1 MSTSNIKKLDRVI
14 VIGVMGS
21 IGGFIANKLAE
32 AKINVVG
39 IDISERVNNSLL
51 QEINLHIDDILRPT
65 AETIAELKAA
75 NAVVLAVS
83 YYVISAA
90 LPVILKNINQDC
102 LLVDTLSIKKPFSEL
117 INHHLVPQQ
126 VMGINPMFSG
136 DLNPQG
142 RPVATVIYRD
152 GDTAKIFL
160 DLLGSWDLRVVLMKV
175 NEHDRVMAVVQSLGH
190 AALLAFG
197 KALINADIDPSLVN
211 VLAPPPFR
219 LLLTLLARLTQNHPD
234 VYWEIQADNS
244 YAQTYR
250 QSLQSCL
257 SDLEATISSGNR
269 NKFSADLGSLNSDLI
284 NKLPEFVQLSR
295 DVFEFIHQKNN
306 SNDNINGDLL

>member
-1 MSTSNIKKLDRVI
+1 MINSNIKKIDRVI

-21 IGGFIANKLAE
+21 IGSFIANKLIE
-32 AKINVVG
+32 ENINVVG
-39 IDISERVNNSLL
+39 IDISERINSSLSKN
-51 QEINLHIDDILRPT
+51 INLHIDDILRPT
-65 AETIAELKAA
+65 AETIAELKSAKT
-75 NAVVLAVS
+75 VVLAVS
-83 YYVISAA
+83 CQVIGAA
-90 LPVILKNINQDC
+90 LPVILKNINSDC
-102 LLVDTLSIKKPFSEL
+102 LLVDTLSIKKPFLEL
-117 INHHLVPQQ
+117 INHHLVSQQ
-126 VMGINPMFSG
+126 VLGINPMFSG

-152 GDTAKIFL
+152 GHTAKTFL
-160 DLLGSWDLRVVLMKV
+160 ELLGSWDLRVVLMEV

-234 VYWEIQADNS
+234 VYWEIQADNP
-244 YAQTYR
+244 YAQIYR
-250 QSLQSCL
+250 GSLQSCL
-257 SDLEATISSGNR
+257 SDLENTISLGDR
-269 NKFSADLGSLNSDLI
+269 NKFDADLGSLKSDLI

-295 DVFEFIHQKNN
+295 DVFEFIHQKNT
-306 SNDNINGDLL
+306 SDEQY